1 MGGRRFRDGE
11 KNVGGRDAGGGR
23 AGGARGALGEK
34 NAGGARAGGTR
45 DAAASPASVTPAR
58 GVWTLLAVRSL
69 RANRV
74 RTTVTL
80 VGIMLAAGL
89 LMAVLS
95 SLTSLRAAI
104 LDSVRSAFGVWQ
116 VSFDD
121 ADAQTIDD
129 LRSAAGDHLD
139 RLSLQRDLGA
149 VALDDRA
156 AAEAG
161 ICLAVLSLPEEQ
173 AGYPRAAGDNAYEV
187 LPGPSVETGRLPERP
202 GEIALPTYLRGR
214 ELSGEGATAY
224 GVEPG
229 ASSEGRLDV
238 GDEVTLAAGRRVV
251 EGDPTLAIRS
261 SSGHG
266 GDFRYDLSEDGTMT
280 LTVENLGE
288 SMVDV
293 GEPRTYVVVGF
304 VADGSAYVCTDEP
317 AATASGA
324 DVTTTA
330 YFSTT
335 GYRSDADLADLM
347 DRAVGEAGGAGEAGG
362 TGGAGYATND
372 QLLMYQG
379 MSSAQIFDSLAM
391 FGAVLA
397 AVIVVAAVSLVSNAF
412 TISISERT
420 RQFGLLSSL
429 GASRRQLRRTVFAE
443 AAVLGAVGVPAGIAL
458 GLAATAAVFALTAG
472 GWEFMVGSD
481 VAVRLVVAPADVA
494 VAAGLSAVTL
504 LASALLPAVRAS
516 RVSAVDAIRQVR
528 DVRPSRRLARVFRHR
543 RDAMDDLSADR
554 RRPRGLAARVGGM
567 PAFLARRQLRVS
579 GGKSRTAAAAL
590 AVSVALLV
598 SAGLVGDYLTGSLDY
613 VDDSAGDV
621 EAYVASDAAERGAD
635 DPAVA
640 HAGSIAADIAGV
652 DGVAAAWPVIGCQ
665 GYAHLSPEDVD
676 WGAVEEYDELA
687 GSMWQTFQLDRE
699 GYGVANVWLLD
710 DATWRGLAG
719 SLGLSEDQADPANLS
734 CVAVNA
740 AYVATSSSYASVA
753 PLTGAGDEIA
763 LLVTDGLGDDQYL
776 AMVDGSLQLGTL
788 DDETGEPASHSPAGD
803 LGLEEV
809 RVPVAATADALGDG
823 FPMSLRSLSRWPGP
837 TYLMPL
843 TAALDDGVA
852 ARALSSF
859 SVSYRATFA
868 DGAKEDAT
876 IDGIEEALASRDDV
890 WLTGVYNIA
899 EEARRAR
906 SMSFTVDVFL
916 YSFTAITMA
925 IAVANVFNTIASS
938 LMLRTREFAALQS
951 AGMGHRAFRRMIALE
966 CADFALKGLVGGILL
981 AVLVDVGFYLAL
993 SSSIS
998 TLSVAMPWGH
1008 VALACAVVVGVLA
1021 VAAAYAL
1028 RRTHAMN
1035 LVEALRADAL

>member
-1 MGGRRFRDGE
+1 MGGRHFRDGE
-11 KNVGGRDAGGGR
+11 KNVDGG
-23 AGGARGALGEK
+23 
-34 NAGGARAGGTR
+34 R

-121 ADAQTIDD
+121 ADAQTVDD
-129 LRSAAGDHLD
+129 LRSAADDHLD
-139 RLSLQRDLGA
+139 RLALQRDLGA

-173 AGYPRAAGDNAYEV
+173 AGYPHAAGDDAYEV
-187 LPGPSVETGRLPERP
+187 LPGPSVETGRLPERT
-202 GEIALPTYLRGR
+202 GEIALPTYLRGH

-238 GDEVTLAAGRRVV
+238 GDEITLAAGRRVV
-251 EGDPTLAIRS
+251 EGDPALAIRS
-261 SSGHG
+261 DTGHG

-304 VADGSAYVCTDEP
+304 VADSSAYVCTDEP

-335 GYRSDADLADLM
+335 GYRSDTDLADLM
-347 DRAVGEAGGAGEAGG
+347 DRALGEADGAGDSGG
-362 TGGAGYATND
+362 TGYSGGAGYATND

-397 AVIVVAAVSLVSNAF
+397 TVIVVAAVSLVSNAF

-516 RVSAVDAIRQVR
+516 RVPAVDAIRQVR

-543 RDAMDDLSADR
+543 HDAMDDLSADR

-598 SAGLVGDYLTGSLDY
+598 SAGLVGDYLTGSLSY

-621 EAYVASDAAERGAD
+621 EAYVASDAAEQGAD

-640 HAGSIAADIAGV
+640 HAGSIAADVAGV

-665 GYAHLSPEDVD
+665 GYAHLSPDDVD

-710 DATWRGLAG
+710 DATWRDLAG
-719 SLGLSEDQADPANLS
+719 SLGLPGDQADPANLS

-753 PLTGAGDEIA
+753 PLTGAGDEVG

-859 SVSYRATFA
+859 FVSYRATFA
-868 DGAKEDAT
+868 DGA
-876 IDGIEEALASRDDV
+876 
-890 WLTGVYNIA
+890 N
-899 EEARRAR
+899 RRGQR
-906 SMSFTVDVFL
+906 G
-916 YSFTAITMA
+916 
-925 IAVANVFNTIASS
+925 
-938 LMLRTREFAALQS
+938 R
-951 AGMGHRAFRRMIALE
+951 H
-966 CADFALKGLVGGILL
+966 
-981 AVLVDVGFYLAL
+981 
-993 SSSIS
+993 
-998 TLSVAMPWGH
+998 H
-1008 VALACAVVVGVLA
+1008 
-1021 VAAAYAL
+1021 
-1028 RRTHAMN
+1028 
-1035 LVEALRADAL
+1035 

>member
-1 MGGRRFRDGE
+1 MGGRHFRDGE
-11 KNVGGRDAGGGR
+11 KNVGGGKAGGRR
-23 AGGARGALGEK
+23 AGGARDALGEK
-34 NAGGARAGGTR
+34 NAGGTR

-104 LDSVRSAFGVWQ
+104 LDSVRSASGVWQ

-149 VALDDRA
+149 VALDDSA

-173 AGYPRAAGDNAYEV
+173 AGYPRAAGDDAYEV

-202 GEIALPTYLRGR
+202 GEIALPTYLRGL

-261 SSGHG
+261 DAGHG

-335 GYRSDADLADLM
+335 GYRSDVDLADLM
-347 DRAVGEAGGAGEAGG
+347 DRALGEAGGAGDS
-362 TGGAGYATND
+362 GGAGYATND

-443 AAVLGAVGVPAGIAL
+443 AAILGAVGVPAGIAL
-458 GLAATAAVFALTAG
+458 GLAATAAVFALTAR

-543 RDAMDDLSADR
+543 HDAMDDLSADR

-598 SAGLVGDYLTGSLDY
+598 SAGLVGDYLTGSLSY

-640 HAGSIAADIAGV
+640 HAGSIAADVAGV

-665 GYAHLSPEDVD
+665 GYVHLSPDDVD

-687 GSMWQTFQLDRE
+687 GSMWQTFELDRE

-719 SLGLSEDQADPANLS
+719 SLGLPGDQADPANLS

-753 PLTGAGDEIA
+753 PLTGAGDEVG

-776 AMVDGSLQLGTL
+776 EMVDGSLQLGTR
-788 DDETGEPASHSPAGD
+788 DDETGEPASFSPAGD

-843 TAALDDGVA
+843 TAALDNGVA
-852 ARALSSF
+852 ARALASF
-859 SVSYRATFA
+859 FVSYRATFA
-868 DGAKEDAT
+868 DEANEDAT

-906 SMSFTVDVFL
+906 SMTFTVDVFL

-925 IAVANVFNTIASS
+925 IAVANVFNTIASG

-951 AGMGHRAFRRMIALE
+951 AGMGRRAFRRMIALE

-981 AVLVDVGFYLAL
+981 AVLADVGFYLAL